1 LVIEYDF
8 FTSITG
14 GYLHNQFEVFSI

>member
-8 FTSITG
+8 FTSIMG
-14 GYLHNQFEVFSI
+14 GYFHTKFLA